1 MSEQEIVEL
10 VEEAK
15 KPGKFNIIDAVKDR
29 AFPVQD
35 VNVYLDEETAY
46 LAADANERL
55 KQTPAAGKEYAT
67 IQKEVDSLVSKL
79 EESKYVFTIRGISE
93 SRRDE
98 ILKLASDKYPVE
110 YREEKNVYTGE
121 IKREEIED
129 ENRNNLF
136 TSMLW
141 SEHIARIVAPDGSI
155 QENIS
160 AEDAK
165 ELRGALPLA
174 SSALINRA
182 IEKIRSASAIFMMTV
197 DEDFLAKS

>member
-1 MSEQEIVEL
+1 MSEQEIIEL

-15 KPGKFNIIDAVKDR
+15 KPGKFNIIDVVKDR
-29 AFPVQD
+29 AFPTQE

-46 LAADANERL
+46 LAAEASEKL
-55 KQTPAAGKEYAT
+55 KQTPAAGKEYAV
-67 IQKEVDSLVSKL
+67 IQAEVDSLLLKL
-79 EESKYVFTIRGISE
+79 EESKYVFTITGISE

-98 ILKLASDKYPVE
+98 ILKIASDKYPIE
-110 YREEKNVYTGE
+110 YREDKNTYTGE

-141 SEHIARIVAPDGSI
+141 SEHISKIVAPDGSV
-155 QENIS
+155 QENLS

-174 SSALINRA
+174 STALINRS

>member
-15 KPGKFNIIDAVKDR
+15 KPGKFNIMDAVKDR
-29 AFPVQD
+29 AFPTQE

-55 KQTPAAGKEYAT
+55 KQTPAAGKEYVA

-79 EESKYVFTIRGISE
+79 EESKYVFTIRGIAE

-110 YREEKNVYTGE
+110 YREDKNAYTGE

-129 ENRNNLF
+129 DKRNSLF

-141 SEHIARIVAPDGSI
+141 SEHIAQIVAPDGSI
-155 QENIS
+155 QEGIS

-165 ELRGALPLA
+165 ELRGSLPLA
-174 SSALINRA
+174 SSALVNRA
-182 IEKIRSASAIFMMTV
+182 IDKIRAASAIFMMTV